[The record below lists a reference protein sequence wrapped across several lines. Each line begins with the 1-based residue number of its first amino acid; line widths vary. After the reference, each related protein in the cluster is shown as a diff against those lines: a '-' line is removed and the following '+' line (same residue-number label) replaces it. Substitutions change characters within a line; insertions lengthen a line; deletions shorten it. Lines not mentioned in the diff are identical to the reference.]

1 MPARLIDDRIGTAF
15 DIRPG
20 VNTIGRHAEND
31 VCLPGMAVSRY
42 HCEIRVEDGA
52 WVLED
57 QGSTYGTYVNGRKVE
72 GTVALNDGDSIVLGI
87 TKAAP
92 EGEFRLTFRAGK
104 EGASAA
110 GRVAGAA
117 RAARAGIAR
126 RKIEA
131 GRWAIE
137 DAGEHLVARMTGVF
151 RRNETD
157 ELLQHIRT
165 EVRATPRTVALDL
178 GKVTYMNS
186 YTLASLI
193 ELAASQRER
202 GKALRVFGAA
212 GSVLKLL
219 EMPGEASPIEVCRS
233 EDEALRG

>member
-1 MPARLIDDRIGTAF
+1 MPAKLIDDRIGSAYEL
-15 DIRPG
+15 RPG

-72 GTVALNDGDSIVLGI
+72 GSLALGDGDSVVVAV
-87 TKAAP
+87 TSAAP
-92 EGEFRLTFRAGK
+92 EGEFRLTFRAGA
-104 EGASAA
+104 EGASTAA
-110 GRVAGAA
+110 KAAGAA
-117 RAARAGIAR
+117 RALLSR

-137 DAGEHLVARMTGVF
+137 DSGEHLLARMAGVF
-151 RRNETD
+151 RRNESD
-157 ELLQHIRT
+157 ELLLHIRT
-165 EVRATPRTVALDL
+165 EVRATPRTVVLDL

-186 YTLASLI
+186 YTLAALI
-193 ELAASQRER
+193 GLATSQQES

-219 EMPGEASPIEVCRS
+219 EMPGEANPIELCRS
-233 EDEALRG
+233 EKEALRG